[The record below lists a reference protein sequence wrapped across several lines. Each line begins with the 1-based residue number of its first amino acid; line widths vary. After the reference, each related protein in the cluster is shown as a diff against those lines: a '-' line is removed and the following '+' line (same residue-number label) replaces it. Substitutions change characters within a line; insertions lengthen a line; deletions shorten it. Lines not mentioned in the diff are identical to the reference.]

1 MAVNVDTIYQ
11 RVLAIANKEQ
21 RGFIT
26 PQEFNLF
33 ANQAQM
39 NIFEQ
44 YFYDYNLFNRVPGN
58 QTEYADM
65 IPLLEEKISIFKKR
79 HQPIT
84 IANFY
89 GDGDLP
95 TDVYRLGTIIRY
107 GLTGVE
113 DTGTAEIERITEEDL
128 VYLHRSP
135 LATPNKIRPVFIRKD
150 ATTIKIYPYSGSRVG
165 DQSKTASLYF
175 DLVVAINGLSNSS
188 ASVTL
193 PNDNNASGFNNLQYV
208 EPGQAVTGTGI
219 QDNTTV
225 SSISGTTLTLSQ
237 VTTNSGGN
245 ASATVTLNFS
255 SDDIKCNYV
264 RIPITAAWSYTEIN
278 GTALY
283 NASSSVNFELHQ
295 SEETNLVMKIL
306 TLAGIAIKDQG
317 LYQMVAQEDVKKTQQ
332 EKQ

>member
-1 MAVNVDTIYQ
+1 MRDDY
-11 RVLAIANKEQ
+11 EQ
-21 RGFIT
+21 ET
-26 PQEFNLF
+26 
-33 ANQAQM
+33 M
-39 NIFEQ
+39 
-44 YFYDYNLFNRVPGN
+44 D
-58 QTEYADM
+58 
-65 IPLLEEKISIFKKR
+65 
-79 HQPIT
+79 
-84 IANFY
+84 FY
-89 GDGDLP
+89 G
-95 TDVYRLGTIIRY
+95 
-107 GLTGVE
+107 
-113 DTGTAEIERITEEDL
+113 ITEEDL

-208 EPGQAVTGTGI
+208 EPGQAVT
-219 QDNTTV
+219 
-225 SSISGTTLTLSQ
+225 
-237 VTTNSGGN
+237 
-245 ASATVTLNFS
+245 
-255 SDDIKCNYV
+255 
-264 RIPITAAWSYTEIN
+264 PITAAWSYTEIN